1 MGERHGE
8 LSTSKCPQRP
18 PELHGDAA
26 GRSPK
31 QSPPLGQRHSGVP
44 PEEHSDHHASILH
57 LRTQQGSELPLSP
70 PRVRSTCR
78 AARPHHGLA
87 APLLYRTILVR
98 GGQRGDATP
107 GMGTQST
114 EPRKAA
120 PGSEVSQRGASP
132 PPFPPLPVVSRS
144 SDKSLPPQS
153 TVCGKEPPPTASHR
167 SPAGVC
173 GAPGGAEPSDAPS
186 SAKREAGAAPPRF
199 APVCAP
205 SIPSVALSR
214 SPRSAR
220 VQLSAPNPAI
230 GTARRGGARSAPGT
244 RHRNRTPSRAA
255 APRDAHG
262 AARGMGGMGGSFCLF
277 FFSSP
282 FFFPSCPPLPAEPH
296 AGWVRGWVSG
306 GGRVRGGSHRPQPAG
321 SRNTSSCLS
330 CPVPRS
336 RGGEVVVCGGGG
348 LGSHSPAPS
357 VFSEPRLQV
366 TCRVSSFT
374 WKVFLSGR
382 CDFLE

>member
-1 MGERHGE
+1 MESSAPPNARRDPSS
-8 LSTSKCPQRP
+8 L

-26 GRSPK
+26 GHSPK
-31 QSPPLGQRHSGVP
+31 QSTPLGQRHSGVP

-220 VQLSAPNPAI
+220 VQLSAPNPARSRDGSAPHGAEGLGVPRER
-230 GTARRGGARSAPGT
+230 GTETGHRHVRPRRGMRTELPG
-244 RHRNRTPSRAA
+244 
-255 APRDAHG
+255 G
-262 AARGMGGMGGSFCLF
+262 WGGWGVPFVF
-277 FFSSP
+277 FFSLLLS
-282 FFFPSCPPLPAEPH
+282 FFLPALP
-296 AGWVRGWVSG
+296 SPPSLTPG
-306 GGRVRGGSHRPQPAG
+306 GCVGG
-321 SRNTSSCLS
+321 
-330 CPVPRS
+330 
-336 RGGEVVVCGGGG
+336 
-348 LGSHSPAPS
+348 
-357 VFSEPRLQV
+357 
-366 TCRVSSFT
+366 
-374 WKVFLSGR
+374 
-382 CDFLE
+382 

>member
-44 PEEHSDHHASILH
+44 PEEHSDHHTSILH

-132 PPFPPLPVVSRS
+132 PPFPPLPVVSRR

-167 SPAGVC
+167 SPAGVR

-220 VQLSAPNPAI
+220 VQLSAPNPARSRD
-230 GTARRGGARSAPGT
+230 GSAP
-244 RHRNRTPSRAA
+244 
-255 APRDAHG
+255 HG
-262 AARGMGGMGGSFCLF
+262 AEGLG
-277 FFSSP
+277 
-282 FFFPSCPPLPAEPH
+282 
-296 AGWVRGWVSG
+296 
-306 GGRVRGGSHRPQPAG
+306 
-321 SRNTSSCLS
+321 
-330 CPVPRS
+330 VPRE
-336 RGGEVVVCGGGG
+336 RGTETGHRDRKSVV
-348 LGSHSPAPS
+348 
-357 VFSEPRLQV
+357 
-366 TCRVSSFT
+366 
-374 WKVFLSGR
+374 
-382 CDFLE
+382 